1 MPTMLTGQELR
12 IAVEEQTFIEGGDAS
27 CAEGVKYDLRL
38 SPNILKAS
46 FSIPVNADTLNETEK
61 RQLTVD
67 SGEVVFVLT
76 EERLRLPSN
85 ITAQLSPKRKLS
97 HQGILTPGGFCI
109 DPGYHGRL
117 LIGLLNFSST
127 PFQLRPGKKLIAATF
142 FRLEGSEVGE
152 FPPVAPSTDE
162 FPDELVQVM
171 QKYRPMAVQSV
182 AATVQTIQTELQSL
196 RSEIRSHE
204 DWYQRFKDSLDT
216 HNNQI
221 GSLSRDLETER
232 EVRKSGQDTLST
244 AVSGIERSLTFL
256 RGAAW
261 VVMVILGTGT
271 TLFLAWLASVLFT
284 D

>member
-97 HQGILTPGGFCI
+97 HQGILTLGGFCI

-117 LIGLLNFSST
+117 LIGLLNFS
-127 PFQLRPGKKLIAATF
+127 
-142 FRLEGSEVGE
+142 
-152 FPPVAPSTDE
+152 
-162 FPDELVQVM
+162 
-171 QKYRPMAVQSV
+171 
-182 AATVQTIQTELQSL
+182 
-196 RSEIRSHE
+196 
-204 DWYQRFKDSLDT
+204 
-216 HNNQI
+216 
-221 GSLSRDLETER
+221 
-232 EVRKSGQDTLST
+232 
-244 AVSGIERSLTFL
+244 
-256 RGAAW
+256 
-261 VVMVILGTGT
+261 
-271 TLFLAWLASVLFT
+271 
-284 D
+284 